1 MIVRILGIG
10 QFKLDDRH
18 IDSLN
23 KIDNQIVEH
32 VSKGREKEF
41 RDALAKIIS
50 MIQEKGEA
58 IDPAEIIPSDIIVPP
73 ADMTLEE
80 AKQVFSGEGLIKG

>member
-1 MIVRILGIG
+1 MIIRILGIG

-18 IDSLN
+18 IDILN

-41 RDALAKIIS
+41 RKDLAKIIS

-58 IDPAEIIPSDIIVPP
+58 IDPAEIISSDIIVPP

-80 AKQVFSGEGLIKG
+80 ARQVFSGEGLIKG

>member
-1 MIVRILGIG
+1 MIIRILGIG

-18 IDSLN
+18 IDILN

-41 RDALAKIIS
+41 RADLAKIIS

-58 IDPAEIIPSDIIVPP
+58 IAPAEIISSDIIVPP

-80 AKQVFSGEGLIKG
+80 ARQVFSGEGLIKG

>member
-18 IDSLN
+18 IDILN

-41 RDALAKIIS
+41 RADLAKIIS
-50 MIQEKGEA
+50 MIQENGEA

-73 ADMTLEE
+73 GDMTLEE
-80 AKQVFSGEGLIKG
+80 ARQVFSGEGLIKG

>member
-1 MIVRILGIG
+1 MIIRILGIG

-18 IDSLN
+18 LDSLN

-41 RDALAKIIS
+41 RKDLAKIIS
-50 MIQEKGEA
+50 MIQEKGKA
-58 IDPAEIIPSDIIVPP
+58 IDPAEIISSDIIVPP

>member
-1 MIVRILGIG
+1 MIIRILGIG

-23 KIDNQIVEH
+23 KIDNKIVEH

-41 RDALAKIIS
+41 RADLAKIIS
-50 MIQEKGEA
+50 MIQEKGEP
-58 IDPAEIIPSDIIVPP
+58 INPAEIVSSDIIVPP

-80 AKQVFSGEGLIKG
+80 ARQVFSGEGLIKG

>member
-1 MIVRILGIG
+1 MIIRILGIG

-18 IDSLN
+18 LDSLN

-41 RDALAKIIS
+41 RKDLAKIIS

-58 IDPAEIIPSDIIVPP
+58 IDPAEIVSSDIIVPP
-73 ADMTLEE
+73 ADMTIEE

>member
-1 MIVRILGIG
+1 MIIRILGIG

-18 IDSLN
+18 IDGLN
-23 KIDNQIVEH
+23 KIDNKIVED

-41 RDALAKIIS
+41 RKDLAKIIS

-58 IDPAEIIPSDIIVPP
+58 IDPAEIVSSDIIVPP
-73 ADMTLEE
+73 ADMTIEE

>member
-1 MIVRILGIG
+1 MIIRILGIG

-32 VSKGREKEF
+32 VSKGRQKEF
-41 RDALAKIIS
+41 LADLARIIS
-50 MIQEKGEA
+50 MIQESGDA
-58 IDPAEIIPSDIIVPP
+58 IDPAEIISSDIIVPP
-73 ADMTLEE
+73 EDMTLDE
-80 AKQVFSGEGLIKG
+80 ARQVFSGEGLIKG